1 MLCTLSVK
9 IALYWI
15 AEKVTKI
22 KLVMILI
29 KNFDKYHHLFNLH
42 IFGYYFVF
50 S

>member
-1 MLCTLSVK
+1 MLCTLSVR

-22 KLVMILI
+22 KLVILI
-29 KNFDKYHHLFNLH
+29 KIFDKYHHLFNLH